1 MKFWEI
7 LTPLAVYRKAEMFFC
22 ILWRRMTQI
31 RMNWDEM
38 SLAAS
43 GHAGG
48 GEKGHDIICAGISAL
63 TQTLA
68 NALNNERGIQFDF
81 EVDEEAGLL
90 RISGVS
96 CWGAESRKTAEAYFR
111 MAEIGLKAIAQ
122 EYPDYVKV
130 KEAE

>member
-1 MKFWEI
+1 
-7 LTPLAVYRKAEMFFC
+7 
-22 ILWRRMTQI
+22 MTKI
-31 RMNWDEM
+31 TIDKKGLFLE
-38 SLAAS
+38 SK
-43 GHAGG
+43 GHAGMAEAG
-48 GEKGHDIICAGISAL
+48 KDIVCAGISAL

-68 NALNNERGIQFDF
+68 NALNSERGIQFDV

-96 CWGAESRKTAEAYFR
+96 CWGAEARKTAEAYFR